1 MDFYNQSHFLY
12 SHISPSGNA
21 SLIDLA
27 LVSNLPQLHKCLIV
41 PPLANSDHSGLE
53 MSIKCR
59 EDTRATNCEAGTRDQ
74 RTSSYLHILV
84 GVAILSRTSVFLASY
99 FTQNRFRTFL
109 HKHNTYTP
117 HSGQDLRTRSAYGR
131 A

>member
-27 LVSNLPQLHKCLIV
+27 LVSNLPQLHKCSIV

-59 EDTRATNCEAGTRDQ
+59 EDTRATNCEAGTRERPANLFILAHSRRCCHPFTYVSFPRQ
-74 RTSSYLHILV
+74 LLHTNPF
-84 GVAILSRTSVFLASY
+84 SHFST
-99 FTQNRFRTFL
+99 
-109 HKHNTYTP
+109 
-117 HSGQDLRTRSAYGR
+117 
-131 A
+131 